1 MDTNGNPDVDTFTP
15 AFGGPIASS
24 TIDVGAA
31 DTGFASA
38 LAAASPYGDGYT
50 PVTTTSP

>member
-1 MDTNGNPDVDTFTP
+1 MDTNGNPDDNTFTP
-15 AFGGPIASS
+15 AYGSPIASS

-31 DTGFASA
+31 DTGFAGA
-38 LAAASPYGDGYT
+38 LAAAGDVPFT